1 MGKLRPRGQQGLHK
15 ESQDN
20 AGRSQAWLL
29 VQCHVFS
36 IWLPPPDSSVPR
48 TLSCSFRILPK
59 GVNLVGM
66 LFPVR
71 LMKNSWTVLTHP
83 IHTPF

>member
-1 MGKLRPRGQQGLHK
+1 MGKLRPGGQQGPHK
-15 ESQDN
+15 ESWDN
-20 AGRSQAWLL
+20 AGRSQAWFL
-29 VQCHVFS
+29 VQGHVFS
-36 IWLPPPDSSVPR
+36 IWLPPPDSSVSR

-59 GVNLVGM
+59 GVNLMGM

-71 LMKNSWTVLTHP
+71 LMKNSWTALTHP